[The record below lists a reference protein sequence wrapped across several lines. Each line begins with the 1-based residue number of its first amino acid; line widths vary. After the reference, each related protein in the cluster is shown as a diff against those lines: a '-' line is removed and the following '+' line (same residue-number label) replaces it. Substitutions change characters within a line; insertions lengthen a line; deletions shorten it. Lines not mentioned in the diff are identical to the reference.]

1 MKILVTGG
9 GGFLGSALVKK
20 LIERG
25 YQVSV
30 LNRKRYSELEKIGAA
45 SITADISDASRVANA
60 CAGMD
65 AVFHT
70 AAKAG
75 FWGDYNEY
83 YAANVTGTKNI
94 IDGCRK
100 GGVEKLIY
108 TSSPSVA
115 YNAEEALNMDESAP
129 YPAKY
134 LCYYSQTKAEAE
146 RMVIAASGKDGG
158 LLTVSLRPHLIW
170 GPGDNHLIP
179 RVIKAAAEKSALKR
193 LKIVGS
199 GLNKVDITYI
209 DNAVEA
215 HLNAFDALAPGAK
228 CAGAVYFIS
237 QGEPVV
243 LWDFINRILR
253 GVNIAPLEKKVSFN
267 FAYSAGMFFEALY
280 GLFKIKSEPRMTRFL
295 AAQLSKSHYFNISRA
310 KNEIG
315 YKPIVFTEE
324 GLVKLIESL
333 NNYDGPQR

>member
-1 MKILVTGG
+1 MKALVTGG
-9 GGFLGSALVKK
+9 GGFLGSALVKR

-30 LNRKRYSELEKIGAA
+30 LNRRRYCELEKIGAA
-45 SITADISDASRVANA
+45 SITADISDAAGVAKA
-60 CAGMD
+60 CEGVD

-75 FWGDYNEY
+75 FWGDYNSY
-83 YAANVTGTKNI
+83 YTVNVAGTKNV
-94 IDGCRK
+94 IDACLK
-100 GGVEKLIY
+100 GGVKKLIY

-115 YNAEEALNMDESAP
+115 YNAEEAVNIDESAP

-146 RMVIAASGKDGG
+146 RMVVAANRKDGG
-158 LLTVSLRPHLIW
+158 LLSVSLRPHLIW

-179 RVIKAAAEKSALKR
+179 RVIKAASEKSAFKR
-193 LKIVGS
+193 LKIIGG

-215 HLNAFDALAPGAK
+215 HLNAFDALEPGAK
-228 CAGAVYFIS
+228 CAGSVYFIS

-243 LWDFINRILR
+243 LWEFINRILR
-253 GVNIAPLEKKVSFN
+253 GVNIAPLEKKMPFGL
-267 FAYSAGMFFEALY
+267 AYSVGMLFETLY
-280 GLFKIKSEPRMTRFL
+280 GLFKIKSEPKMTRFL

-310 KNEIG
+310 KDEIG
-315 YKPIVFTEE
+315 YKPIVSTEE
-324 GLVKLIESL
+324 GLAKLIESM
-333 NNYDGPQR
+333 NNYETK

>member
-30 LNRKRYSELEKIGAA
+30 LNRRRYAEAEKMGAV
-45 SITADISDASRVANA
+45 SIMADLSDADKVMEA

-65 AVFHT
+65 AVFHA

-75 FWGDYNEY
+75 FWGDYNDY

-94 IDGCRK
+94 IAGCRK
-100 GGVEKLIY
+100 HGVNKLIY

-115 YNAEEALNMDESAP
+115 YSADEALNMDESAP

-209 DNAVEA
+209 DNAVDA
-215 HLNAFDALAPGAK
+215 HLNAFDALIPGAK

-243 LWDFINRILR
+243 LWEFINRILC
-253 GVNIAPLEKKVSFN
+253 GVNIAPLEKKVSYN
-267 FAYSAGMFFEALY
+267 FAYLAGMVFETVY
-280 GLFKIKSEPRMTRFL
+280 RLFGIKSEPRMTRFL
-295 AAQLSKSHYFNISRA
+295 AAQLSKSHYFNIARA
-310 KNEIG
+310 RSEIG
-315 YKPIVFTEE
+315 YQPKVSTEE

-333 NNYDGPQR
+333 NNNVERG